1 MPRINV
7 NILELRKRRGWTQA
21 ELAERVGVSQ
31 ATVSSWERDVQPSAG
46 STYKLAQALGCAME
60 DLFTTPDPDQTSGD
74 DPDSAT

>member
-46 STYKLAQALGCAME
+46 STYKLAQVLGCTME
-60 DLFTTPDPDQTSGD
+60 DLFTIPDQDQDPGT
-74 DPDSAT
+74 DPDSET